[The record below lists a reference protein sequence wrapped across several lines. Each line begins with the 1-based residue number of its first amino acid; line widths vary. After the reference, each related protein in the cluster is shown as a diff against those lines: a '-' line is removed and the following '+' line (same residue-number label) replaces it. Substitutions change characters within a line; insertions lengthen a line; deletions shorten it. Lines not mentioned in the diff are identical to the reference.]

1 MALQITPQK
10 DGSLLVGLKVVP
22 GASRQRIVGLHGDRL
37 KVAVSAPPEAGKA
50 NVAVCR
56 LLAETLGLATRNVT
70 LHAGGGTPFKT
81 IRVVGLTAE
90 QFCQR
95 LGL

>member
-1 MALQITPQK
+1 MPLRIMPQK

-50 NVAVCR
+50 NIAVCQ
-56 LLAETLGLATRNVT
+56 LLAETLGLAARNVT

-81 IRVVGLTAE
+81 VRMVGLTAE
-90 QFCQR
+90 QLCQR